1 MLEQRGSE
9 TAMFMAAYRARASKQ
24 PKALI
29 DDPWANDLAGETGHA
44 LARRYDE
51 VYPHM
56 ELWTALRVA
65 YIDARVRRAVAA
77 PRSIAQV
84 VLLGAGLDTRAARL
98 ASQGVRFFEVDHP
111 DSQADKLERITKL
124 DGYPRDAATYVT
136 CDFERD
142 DFIERL
148 VASGFAADRRTLFV
162 WEGVT
167 PYLTEAAVRGTL
179 KRLASGAHPESV
191 VVFDHLRKKIVA
203 GDVKD
208 ARDKESRDFVGELG
222 EPLRWGCDDILPV
235 LYEDGF
241 RRVRAT
247 TFDEICLDLT
257 GTYDRA
263 RKFRF
268 QSIAVASPA
277 APDLP

>member
-1 MLEQRGSE
+1 M
-9 TAMFMAAYRARASKQ
+9 
-24 PKALI
+24 
-29 DDPWANDLAGETGHA
+29 
-44 LARRYDE
+44 
-51 VYPHM
+51 
-56 ELWTALRVA
+56 
-65 YIDARVRRAVAA
+65 
-77 PRSIAQV
+77 
-84 VLLGAGLDTRAARL
+84 
-98 ASQGVRFFEVDHP
+98 
-111 DSQADKLERITKL
+111 
-124 DGYPRDAATYVT
+124 
-136 CDFERD
+136 
-142 DFIERL
+142 
-148 VASGFAADRRTLFV
+148 
-162 WEGVT
+162 T

>member
-148 VASGFAADRRTLFV
+148 VASGFAARC
-162 WEGVT
+162 
-167 PYLTEAAVRGTL
+167 P
-179 KRLASGAHPESV
+179 
-191 VVFDHLRKKIVA
+191 RKC
-203 GDVKD
+203 
-208 ARDKESRDFVGELG
+208 AR
-222 EPLRWGCDDILPV
+222 
-235 LYEDGF
+235 
-241 RRVRAT
+241 
-247 TFDEICLDLT
+247 
-257 GTYDRA
+257 
-263 RKFRF
+263 
-268 QSIAVASPA
+268 
-277 APDLP
+277 

>member
-1 MLEQRGSE
+1 
-9 TAMFMAAYRARASKQ
+9 MFMAAYRARASTR
-24 PKALI
+24 PDPLCS
-29 DDPWANDLAGETGHA
+29 DPWANDLAGEAGHA

-77 PRSIAQV
+77 PWDLRQI
-84 VLLGAGLDTRAARL
+84 VLLGAGLDTRAERCA
-98 ASQGVRFFEVDHP
+98 AAGVRFFEVDHP
-111 DSQADKLERITKL
+111 DSQADKLERTAKL
-124 DGYPRDAATYVT
+124 AGYPRDAATYVS

-142 DFIERL
+142 DFLDRL
-148 VASGFAADRRTLFV
+148 GAEGFAVDQPALFV

-167 PYLTEAAVRGTL
+167 PYLTEPAVRGTL
-179 KRLASGAHPESV
+179 RRLASGTHAESV
-191 VVFDHLRKKIVA
+191 VVFDHLRRKIVA

-208 ARDKESRDFVGELG
+208 ARDKESRDFVGDLG

-241 RRVRAT
+241 RRVRST

-268 QSIAVASPA
+268 QSIAVASRGA
-277 APDLP
+277 AELP